1 MMKRI
6 SLRIL
11 IATCLMLGSFSVLTA
26 QEQVTKVDRT
36 KYPDYTETT
45 NPDWSL
51 MTPVRS
57 TRAVAQRPDHV
68 NNGASRHFPP
78 VFNQDGG
85 SCGSASRICYMF
97 SHELAAYRNLDG
109 SDPNN
114 YYPSHFVW
122 LHTNSPGQGKNEF
135 VTQVGVPS
143 AATYGGQ
150 TYSELFGWQDE
161 GYKDF
166 GWMQGYD
173 KWYEAM
179 HNRMLE
185 PSNFPMHLGT
195 EEGREAVKNW
205 LWNHNGDDSFAAGG
219 ICGIGVASGGLWEPI
234 PSTEANKE
242 IGVAGMYYVKEWGTG
257 VDHALTIVGYD
268 DRIEFDLNGNGKYG
282 EAEADER
289 GAWIIVNSWGNW
301 WCNSGFIY
309 CPYAFAGATFNDNG
323 PQGYRTFSGNWWAP
337 EIYRVRKDYRPLR
350 TIKLE
355 MAYSRR
361 SEIALSAGISRDLTA
376 EEPEKRISFIHFTY
390 AGDGNG
396 GNSNPAPEVPMLGR
410 WADGELHTEPM
421 EFGYDLTDLSN
432 EFDMTQPLKYFF
444 IIDSRSWAQG
454 EGNIIKASIIDY
466 CTSELGIETPF
477 AVGEGI
483 TVKNAGE
490 KTIISVIVQGTGYP
504 KPQNVAYTNGT
515 LTWQAPLTAGQE
527 VSGYSIDHNGA
538 PVASVDANTYSY
550 TLEETSPLSDYAVK
564 ALYADGGKS
573 EGVEVRTPLPTTEDN
588 VGIHYDHAGFTI
600 PDVMKTRH
608 EQATIEFWLKPSSL
622 AYWNQSGG
630 GGSGSFY
637 FYALGH
643 GQYSA
648 GWDWYDDNSVANT
661 YNAPLKV
668 NQWSHIAI
676 VVNKNNL
683 KLYVNGLRLGSCE
696 TNSYSGVGGFGDLIF
711 SSNDRIAPNGAQHG
725 VYDEVRVWDVARTEQ
740 EIKECMY
747 TEFTGSVMPKGLIA
761 YLRGDIITD
770 EEGNQRLFDYAGGHH
785 ATLQGNYSVVSTDE
799 LGLTI
804 ASQEP
809 TISID
814 EPKGTIYAGI
824 PVTLTATYNN
834 AVNRIAWT
842 AEGAG
847 MKDMTV
853 ASPTMTFATAGTYPV
868 TVTAYTAD
876 ERTVT
881 ATRNITVAEAPEV
894 DATFTATA
902 QEVPA
907 GERITFHVTNPQAG
921 CLYKWSMPGATIQQG
936 SSHSV
941 VTTYE
946 AQGTYTVTLTATAPN
961 GKSSTKSMKIDVIG
975 VTPKPDFELTPTLLL
990 KGEEMTIIDR
1000 SHYAPTQWEWTI
1012 TNGKVTYT
1020 VHGKGATFAIDY
1032 PGMYDVTLEATNEI
1046 GTGII
1051 TRKNAI
1057 VVANADSE
1065 NGLHFSSDAAMVTT
1079 TTPPIGNNK
1088 QVTIEWWMNPEWPTT
1103 YCNGIGESEGTF
1115 IIKTNAE
1122 GQLRAYING
1131 EYVATPNGQVI
1142 PGEWHH
1148 YAVTY
1153 SGNAGIV
1160 NFFRDGTHISGG
1172 NVSTTTMPKLTA
1184 FTIGG
1189 AQAPFKGGIDELR
1202 IWKRSLNLNQLKEY
1216 ANTPIEKVDSLERV
1230 RSLVLYYDFN
1240 QNGGDVQDRTSNAN
1254 HGIRTGFGPDGDA
1267 WGLSRGVFSLNLGTD
1282 EEKEIVID
1290 NITPITSD
1298 NEGAQAAMKGIYD
1311 LMGRQ
1316 LRTSNQTQGLAPG
1329 LYIIDGR
1336 KRAIK

>member
-36 KYPDYTETT
+36 KYPDYTEAT

-51 MTPVRS
+51 MTPARS
-57 TRAVAQRPDHV
+57 TRAAAQRPDHV

-109 SDPNN
+109 SDPKN

-150 TYSELFGWQDE
+150 TYSALFGSQNE
-161 GYKDF
+161 GHKDF

-421 EFGYDLTDLSN
+421 EFGYDLTDLSS

-483 TVKNAGE
+483 TVKNAGK

-504 KPQNVAYTNGT
+504 KPQNVAYADGT

-608 EQATIEFWLKPSSL
+608 EQATIEFWLKPTYL
-622 AYWNQSGG
+622 DYWTHS
-630 GGSGSFY
+630 GGSGVYSFY
-637 FYALGH
+637 FHATRY
-643 GQYSA
+643 GQYQA
-648 GWDWYDDNSVANT
+648 GWNNESAYASS
-661 YNAPLKV
+661 YNAPLRV

-676 VVNKNNL
+676 VVEGNKMR
-683 KLYVNGLRLGSCE
+683 LYVNGLRLGSCE

-725 VYDEVRVWDVARTEQ
+725 VYDEVRVWNVARTEQ

-799 LGLTI
+799 LGLNI

-946 AQGTYTVTLTATAPN
+946 AQGTYTVTLTATAPD
-961 GKSSTKSMKIDVIG
+961 GKSNTKSMKIDVIG

-990 KGEEMTIIDR
+990 KGEEVTIIDR

-1032 PGMYDVTLEATNEI
+1032 PGMYDITLEATNEI

-1172 NVSTTTMPKLTA
+1172 NVSTTTLPKLTA

-1216 ANTPIEKVDSLERV
+1216 TNTPIEKVDSLERV
-1230 RSLVLYYDFN
+1230 RSLALYYDFN

-1336 KRAIK
+1336 KRVIK